1 MGFHKSGN
9 VISVG
14 AVSSDKRP
22 RSFLTHMVSVKK
34 IPSDGRSR
42 AHFGKPRLVEDAIE
56 AFFRPLMQRCAIC
69 VLHTDKPGTECVLR
83 AARTHLT

>member
-22 RSFLTHMVSVKK
+22 RSFLTHMLRVYKKYLPMDGQEPISVNPGSLKAQLK
-34 IPSDGRSR
+34 PFSD
-42 AHFGKPRLVEDAIE
+42 P
-56 AFFRPLMQRCAIC
+56 
-69 VLHTDKPGTECVLR
+69 
-83 AARTHLT
+83 